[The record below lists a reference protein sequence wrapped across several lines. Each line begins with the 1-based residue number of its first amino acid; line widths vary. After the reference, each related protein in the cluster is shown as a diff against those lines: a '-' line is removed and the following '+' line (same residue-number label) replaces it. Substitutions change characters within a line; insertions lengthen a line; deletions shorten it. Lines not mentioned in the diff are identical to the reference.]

1 MAEISVSY
9 VSLKCIYYI
18 VGSLSGQDEV
28 NLVFWLVRGMTFHV
42 AFALVGFPALAPQE
56 NLAFSWPYS
65 WIDFASVHKNAKKK
79 PIKTKKQAN
88 MQPISKPN
96 KLGLYWG
103 YVIYIFQVCTNGL
116 ISVGKRYYRRNPKR
130 LTSLRKDVIAA
141 FWANTD
147 VTSASSVS
155 YQIVD
160 EGSSEFREV
169 CLVSGITWGFY
180 DFY

>member
-1 MAEISVSY
+1 MKWISCSNWLEVWLSMWHLHLWDFPLWP
-9 VSLKCIYYI
+9 LKKTWRFLGHTHESISPPSI
-18 VGSLSGQDEV
+18 KTQ
-28 NLVFWLVRGMTFHV
+28 
-42 AFALVGFPALAPQE
+42 
-56 NLAFSWPYS
+56 
-65 WIDFASVHKNAKKK
+65 KKK
-79 PIKTKKQAN
+79 PIKNKKQAN

>member
-1 MAEISVSY
+1 MVA
-9 VSLKCIYYI
+9 
-18 VGSLSGQDEV
+18 SLSGQDEV
-28 NLVFWLVRGMTFHV
+28 NLVLWLVRGMTFHV

-56 NLAFSWPYS
+56 NLAFSLPYS

-79 PIKTKKQAN
+79 QTIKTKKLAN
-88 MQPISKPN
+88 MQPKSKPN

-103 YVIYIFQVCTNGL
+103 HVIYIFQVCTNGL
-116 ISVGKRYYRRNPKR
+116 ISVGKGYYQKNPKR

-169 CLVSGITWGFY
+169 CLLRGITWGFY